1 MSNNLN
7 SIFIWH
13 SFEQFEAYSL
23 DKILSLELRKEA
35 FENLT
40 NVVDLVENRNICN
53 GVDREWMLDRLE
65 EIVSDFPELVS

>member
-1 MSNNLN
+1 
-7 SIFIWH
+7 
-13 SFEQFEAYSL
+13 
-23 DKILSLELRKEA
+23 LRKEA